1 MPSLTLSNN
10 LSKAAN
16 TKRKHLVTDEPFFLS
31 GGLGVWDDNVR
42 DMNVSY
48 LSSGT
53 TYLTLQSTA
62 NNAYAAVEYSCIPH
76 STYKFTGVLTA
87 TVGGSTNG
95 TVGFGVGAGN
105 TAVDTA
111 VATRSSS
118 EMTIEKTFTVGNQTT
133 FWISFIIPNSSTIQY
148 WDSIKV
154 EETG

>member
-1 MPSLTLSNN
+1 MPSLTLSNS

-16 TKRKHLVTDEPFFLS
+16 TKRKQLVTDEPFHLA
-31 GGLGVWDDNVR
+31 GGLGVWDDNIR

-48 LSSGT
+48 TSTGT

-62 NNAYAAVEYSCIPH
+62 TNAYAAVEYPCIPH
-76 STYKFTGVLTA
+76 STYKFTGVLTV
-87 TVGGSTNG
+87 TLSGSQDG
-95 TVGFGVGAGN
+95 TVGFGNSAGN
-105 TAVDTA
+105 TAIDTA

-118 EMTIEKTFTVGNQTT
+118 EETIEKTFTVGNQTT
-133 FWISFIIPNSSTIQY
+133 FWISFIIPTINTYQY